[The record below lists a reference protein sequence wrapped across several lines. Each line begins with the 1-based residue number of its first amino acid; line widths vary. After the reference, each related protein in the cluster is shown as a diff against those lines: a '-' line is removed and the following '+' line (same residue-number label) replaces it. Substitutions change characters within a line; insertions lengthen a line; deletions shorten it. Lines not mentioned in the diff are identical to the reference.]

1 MEKALLIAG
10 KDLPEGGE
18 LASGASLQGRITLIT
33 SASQDGDSGNG
44 YRAVFWNRASA
55 LSARTVVLSCINAAS
70 HLDEVA
76 LVFDGAQYAAKF
88 GKTSS
93 SEIEVAMDEMILG
106 YQFLVHELIVRFSQ
120 RKDLSP
126 DLHFA
131 KIAFLYK
138 PNLTL
143 ADSILAS
150 NKGMMGAPSYPAAS
164 AAGAAF
170 KAFAENTAAMLAEN
184 DQIVPVLVHCD
195 PSNDLTRRDSAL
207 ASWLCTYFDA
217 LDEAKKRPTAKQ
229 LVSWVKAGAKKPG
242 GKLGGLL

>member
-18 LASGASLQGRITLIT
+18 LASGASLQGRVTLIT

-55 LSARTVVLSCINAAS
+55 LSARTVVLSCINAAQ

-76 LVFDGAQYAAKF
+76 FVFDEAQYAAKF
-88 GKTSS
+88 SKTSS
-93 SEIEVAMDEMILG
+93 SEIEQALDEMILG
-106 YQFLVHELIVRFSQ
+106 YQFLTQELVVRFSQ

-126 DLHFA
+126 ELHFA

-138 PNLTL
+138 PNVSL
-143 ADSILAS
+143 AESVGAS
-150 NKGMMGAPSYPAAS
+150 NKGMMGAPSYPATA

-170 KAFAENTAAMLAEN
+170 KAFAENTAALLADN

-195 PSNDLTRRDSAL
+195 PNNDLSHRDSAL

-217 LDEAKKRPTAKQ
+217 LDEAKKRPAPKQ
-229 LVSWVKAGAKKPG
+229 LVNWVKAGAKKPG
-242 GKLGGLL
+242 GMLGGLL